1 MKTMTDKFD
10 AIVEYQDFKK
20 QSWIE
25 VITPYVQVAFSV
37 LALFAANDLLVTI
50 WRSMTGH

>member
-1 MKTMTDKFD
+1 MKTITDKFD
-10 AIVEYQDFKK
+10 AIIEYQDFKK

-25 VITPYVQVAFSV
+25 AITPHLQAVFS
-37 LALFAANDLLVTI
+37 LIALFAANDLLVTI

>member
-1 MKTMTDKFD
+1 MKTITDKFD
-10 AIVEYQDFKK
+10 AIIEYQHFKK

-25 VITPYVQVAFSV
+25 AITPYLQVAFS
-37 LALFAANDLLVTI
+37 LFALFAANDLLITI

>member
-1 MKTMTDKFD
+1 MKTITDKFD
-10 AIVEYQDFKK
+10 SIIEYQDFKK
-20 QSWIE
+20 QSWTE
-25 VITPYVQVAFSV
+25 AITPYVQAAFSL

>member
-1 MKTMTDKFD
+1 MKTITDKFD
-10 AIVEYQDFKK
+10 SIIEYQDFKK

-25 VITPYVQVAFSV
+25 LITPYLQATFS
-37 LALFAANDLLVTI
+37 LIALFVANDLLVTI

>member
-1 MKTMTDKFD
+1 MKTITDRFD
-10 AIVEYQDFKK
+10 AIIEHRDSKK

-25 VITPYVQVAFSV
+25 TVTPYIQVAFSL

-50 WRSMTGH
+50 WRSATGH

>member
-1 MKTMTDKFD
+1 MKTITDRFD
-10 AIVEYQDFKK
+10 AIVKQQDFKK

-25 VITPYVQVAFSV
+25 VITPYIQVALSV
-37 LALFAANDLLVTI
+37 IALFAANDLLVTI

>member
-1 MKTMTDKFD
+1 MKTITDRFNS
-10 AIVEYQDFKK
+10 IIEYQDFKK

-25 VITPYVQVAFSV
+25 AITPYVQVAFSLLV
-37 LALFAANDLLVTI
+37 LFAANDLLVTI